1 MDLYHKMF
9 NIVEKEIEK
18 AIKETKEYLGS
29 VYQKCK
35 LYASMI
41 HEKLQ
46 KENISS
52 RILNTKEDLGLTYEH
67 EAVLVFNQEK
77 YYLIDPTFH
86 QFFQKIDAVVFSSQ
100 TTERLK
106 KILEAGI
113 AK

>member
-1 MDLYHKMF
+1 
-9 NIVEKEIEK
+9 
-18 AIKETKEYLGS
+18 
-29 VYQKCK
+29 
-35 LYASMI
+35 MI

-106 KILEAGI
+106 KILDSGYCEI
-113 AK
+113 DQRTLLHYLKEVSKKR